1 MILQQKIG
9 PFTNNEVI
17 FDLENVTYLQLG
29 VERPHSVPLSEI
41 ELDENDDG
49 AFNNSSWPIKIGI
62 KKHKDETISSMYHRY
77 FIFSEKDILEMRMN
91 SESISVIVEEIDNPY
106 LIINAAYEIAS

>member
-1 MILQQKIG
+1 
-9 PFTNNEVI
+9 
-17 FDLENVTYLQLG
+17 
-29 VERPHSVPLSEI
+29 
-41 ELDENDDG
+41 
-49 AFNNSSWPIKIGI
+49 
-62 KKHKDETISSMYHRY
+62 MYHRY